1 MGIAPDNFAMN
12 TAIRFA
18 CAAMD
23 GLDHVWSQPGHGGLS
38 DDLAQIKLNA
48 YRSAQRS
55 ILAWVYAQGFIARDE
70 MDPRTENSNPSSEND
85 HDDQ

>member
-38 DDLAQIKLNA
+38 DDCAQIRRTA

-55 ILAWVYAQGFIARDE
+55 ILAWVYAQGFIERDD
-70 MDPRTENSNPSSEND
+70 MDPRTENSNPPSEND
-85 HDDQ
+85 HDHQ